1 MSQATGGEPNPE
13 TLPTRQ
19 DLSGKCPRCGR
30 VSNFRMVNH
39 EPLGVRGAPH
49 GTPPQVLATSQV
61 TVIECMGCN
70 GKSVVIEAEIANQ
83 GGLQGVLWWPTDR
96 LGDLERVAGVP
107 AEIVD
112 VTVAVGAA
120 GALPGTT
127 QPARAAAKA
136 VAVRAIRGVLF
147 MPVSA
152 SAFPVFGCQGNHRP
166 HLTVNPADLIA
177 DRQGVVQTLKRRR
190 CGGQTGELAPREGII
205 SLSLKI
211 WTQEANSSLSS
222 TILRAIPS
230 TIPAWRSST
239 AATMMQA
246 PSPPIYPQSRASGRH
261 RGPNPPDRSARAAA
275 AAARG
280 HPFPG
285 HANELCAELAN
296 CCDRVPVLVNHH
308 CSFCASLHGI
318 LQAWHL

>member
-1 MSQATGGEPNPE
+1 MSQATGGEPNPD

-152 SAFPVFGCQGNHRP
+152 TAFPV
-166 HLTVNPADLIA
+166 
-177 DRQGVVQTLKRRR
+177 
-190 CGGQTGELAPREGII
+190 LA
-205 SLSLKI
+205 
-211 WTQEANSSLSS
+211 A
-222 TILRAIPS
+222 RAITVDTS
-230 TIPAWRSST
+230 RSIR
-239 AATMMQA
+239 
-246 PSPPIYPQSRASGRH
+246 PISSQI
-261 RGPNPPDRSARAAA
+261 AR
-275 AAARG
+275 
-280 HPFPG
+280 
-285 HANELCAELAN
+285 
-296 CCDRVPVLVNHH
+296 V
-308 CSFCASLHGI
+308 
-318 LQAWHL
+318 